1 MSLHTFTEWFI
12 SDQLRQE
19 PDSLIRARTV
29 VSVGL
34 LAGTIAPLFA
44 ISYYKLHHDAMA
56 HGIVLGGVLMLL
68 GPLLLKLTGALRTVA
83 QYIIFTM
90 FAMVAWM
97 VYVNGGIMSTS
108 VMWFACIPFAAIFVG
123 GRTAGVVW
131 TLLTFLMIGL
141 IFGLSAAG
149 DIPPT
154 PIPHEELPKLQA
166 KSLIGL
172 SLVVLALA
180 LAYDRAKTRTFEKLE
195 AAREEAERATAAMKQ
210 MMAQVTSSLHAAGT
224 ESRDIATSTQMIA
237 RTMSEQRKRADDMVG
252 SAQSMAA
259 VTAQNAS
266 QSQSATSMAI
276 HAGEA
281 ANGGGQAMDK
291 AVSQLNQAGD
301 VIARAAERM
310 EDLGQR
316 SAEVS
321 GIVQLIRD
329 IADQT
334 NLLALNAAIEAA
346 RAGEMGRGF
355 AVVADEVRK
364 LAERTQ
370 HATLDIES
378 KIRLIVDGT
387 NQAIDAIRDGNA
399 QMRSGRENTV
409 DAQQRL
415 AGIIQDT
422 HRLIQLL
429 REVAQAEESQNQGFS
444 HFTSNITAVGEA
456 ARSLSGEAETI
467 AQATER
473 LDSLMA
479 ELDDSVQLFKAA
491 N

>member
-12 SDQLRQE
+12 PDAVRQV
-19 PDSLIRARTV
+19 PDNLIRARTV

-34 LAGTIAPLFA
+34 LAGLISPLFA

-56 HGIVLGGVLMLL
+56 HGIVLGGILMLL
-68 GPLLLKLTGALRTVA
+68 GPLLLRLTGALWLVA
-83 QYIIFTM
+83 QYIVLTM
-90 FAMVAWM
+90 FAMVSWM

-108 VMWFACIPFAAIFVG
+108 IMWFACIPFAAIFVG
-123 GRTAGVVW
+123 GRNTGIVW
-131 TLLTFLMIGL
+131 TLFTFAMIGL
-141 IFGLSAAG
+141 MLALSAAG

-172 SLVVLALA
+172 SLVVLTLA

-195 AAREEAERATAAMKQ
+195 SAREEAERATAAMKQ
-210 MMAQVTSSLHAAGT
+210 MMEQVTRSLHAAGT
-224 ESRDIATSTQMIA
+224 ESREIAGSTQMIA
-237 RTMSEQRKRADDMVG
+237 RTMSEQRQRSENMVG
-252 SAQSMAA
+252 VAQSMAS
-259 VTAQNAS
+259 VTAQNAD
-266 QSQSATSMAI
+266 QSQAATSMAS

-281 ANGGGQAMDK
+281 ANGGGLAMDK
-291 AVSQLNQAGD
+291 AVSQLNQAGE

-370 HATLDIES
+370 QATLDIES

-399 QMRSGRENTV
+399 QMRSGRENTL

-422 HRLIQLL
+422 HRLTQLL
-429 REVAQAEESQNQGFS
+429 REVASAEESQNQGFAA
-444 HFTSNITAVGEA
+444 FASNITAVGEA
-456 ARSLSGEAETI
+456 TRTLSGEVQTI

-479 ELDDSVQLFKAA
+479 ELGESVRLFKQA
-491 N
+491 

>member
-1 MSLHTFTEWFI
+1 MSLHTITEWFI
-12 SDQLRQE
+12 PEPVRQI
-19 PDSLIRARTV
+19 PDNLIRARTV

-34 LAGTIAPLFA
+34 LAGLISPLFA
-44 ISYYKLHHDAMA
+44 ISYYKLHHDATA

-68 GPLLLKLTGALRTVA
+68 GPLLLKLTGALHTVA
-83 QYIIFTM
+83 QYIILTM
-90 FAMVAWM
+90 FAMVSWM
-97 VYVNGGIMSTS
+97 AYVNGGIMSTS

-123 GRTAGVVW
+123 GRNAGIVW
-131 TLLTFLMIGL
+131 TLFTFAMIGL
-141 IFGLSAAG
+141 MLALSAAG

-172 SLVVLALA
+172 SLVVLTLA

-195 AAREEAERATAAMKQ
+195 TAREEAERATAAMKQ
-210 MMAQVTSSLHAAGT
+210 MMEQVTRSLHAAST
-224 ESRDIATSTQMIA
+224 ESREITGSTHMIA
-237 RTMSEQRKRADDMVG
+237 RTMSEQRKRAEQMVG
-252 SAQSMAA
+252 AAQEMAA
-259 VTAQNAS
+259 VTSHNAS
-266 QSQSATSMAI
+266 QSQSATSMAS

-281 ANGGGQAMDK
+281 ANGGGLAMDK
-291 AVSQLNQAGD
+291 AVSQLNQAGE

-370 HATLDIES
+370 QATLDIES

-422 HRLIQLL
+422 HRLNQLL
-429 REVAQAEESQNQGFS
+429 REVSQAEESQNQGFAA
-444 HFTSNITAVGEA
+444 FTSNITAVGEA
-456 ARSLSGEAETI
+456 TRTLSGEVETI

-473 LDSLMA
+473 LDTLMA
-479 ELDDSVQLFKAA
+479 ELGESVRLFKQA
-491 N
+491 

>member
-1 MSLHTFTEWFI
+1 ME
-12 SDQLRQE
+12 
-19 PDSLIRARTV
+19 
-29 VSVGL
+29 
-34 LAGTIAPLFA
+34 
-44 ISYYKLHHDAMA
+44 
-56 HGIVLGGVLMLL
+56 
-68 GPLLLKLTGALRTVA
+68 
-83 QYIIFTM
+83 
-90 FAMVAWM
+90 
-97 VYVNGGIMSTS
+97 
-108 VMWFACIPFAAIFVG
+108 
-123 GRTAGVVW
+123 
-131 TLLTFLMIGL
+131 
-141 IFGLSAAG
+141 
-149 DIPPT
+149 
-154 PIPHEELPKLQA
+154 
-166 KSLIGL
+166 
-172 SLVVLALA
+172 
-180 LAYDRAKTRTFEKLE
+180 
-195 AAREEAERATAAMKQ
+195 
-210 MMAQVTSSLHAAGT
+210 QVTRSLHAAST
-224 ESRDIATSTQMIA
+224 ESREITGSTHMIA
-237 RTMSEQRKRADDMVG
+237 RTMSEQRKRAEQMVG
-252 SAQSMAA
+252 AAQEMAA
-259 VTAQNAS
+259 VTSHNAS
-266 QSQSATSMAI
+266 QSQSATSMAS

-281 ANGGGQAMDK
+281 ANGGGLAMDK
-291 AVSQLNQAGD
+291 AVSQLNQAGE

-370 HATLDIES
+370 QATLDIET

-422 HRLIQLL
+422 HRLNQLL
-429 REVAQAEESQNQGFS
+429 REVSQAEESQNQGFAA
-444 HFTSNITAVGEA
+444 FTSNITAVGEST
-456 ARSLSGEAETI
+456 RTLSGEVETI

-473 LDSLMA
+473 LDTLMA
-479 ELDDSVQLFKAA
+479 ELGESVRLFKQA
-491 N
+491 